1 MRKRGL
7 LKNFTGS
14 LLCYKVISQS
24 FFSEICIIELFK
36 NFLLNLKLF
45 FPQDTHILSML
56 PSMMIIVE
64 IQKIQNT
71 RSRKNDED

>member
-14 LLCYKVISQS
+14 LLYYKVISQS

-36 NFLLNLKLF
+36 NFLPNLKLF
-45 FPQDTHILSML
+45 FSPQYPYSVHVAEYDDYSR
-56 PSMMIIVE
+56 
-64 IQKIQNT
+64 NT
-71 RSRKNDED
+71 ENTDYKEQEE